1 MRSFSQLQQDIEV
14 LKYYDYKHNGYFV
27 EIGASDGIE
36 LSNTYLLETEYN
48 WKGICVEP
56 IPERYDL
63 LLHRPKRKIRQTF
76 YKKIKNCSVNLFG
89 DINALLKSIILFDDY
104 NQLRL

>member
-36 LSNTYLLETEYN
+36 L
-48 WKGICVEP
+48 
-56 IPERYDL
+56 
-63 LLHRPKRKIRQTF
+63 
-76 YKKIKNCSVNLFG
+76 
-89 DINALLKSIILFDDY
+89 
-104 NQLRL
+104 